1 MEVTL
6 RIPSDLEVYFK
17 EVVREKFK
25 GDAEAAV
32 LEAVVSLIERERR
45 QMVDDVKF
53 DAAAEKI
60 RDRHRR
66 KEEIADKEISDAFR
80 KLTEKK
86 KRAADLFAQSF
97 KKPEDSERK

>member
-17 EVVREKFK
+17 DVVHDVFK
-25 GDAEAAV
+25 GDEEQAV
-32 LEAVVSLIERERR
+32 LEAVISLIERERR

-53 DAAAEKI
+53 DAAARKI
-60 RDRHRR
+60 RDRQLR

-86 KRAADLFAQSF
+86 KRAADLFSQSF
-97 KKPEDSERK
+97 KKPEDSGRR